1 MLRTPRQAMTAVI
14 LLLALPACV
23 TPFANKPAAPAPVV
37 AMAAPEAPAIAQPE
51 APRPAPPEPALDAET
66 RAIIETAIAALAPAE
81 QAMPEPPV
89 PEPPVIEPPVIE
101 STLIEVAPEP
111 DIDDDP
117 GQLIGLAGP
126 DLTELL
132 GEPGFRREDADAQI
146 WQYGGGDCALDI
158 YLYRG
163 GEAMPHRVTY
173 YEFRG
178 GGGGRPCLR
187 ALLLALLLAQA
198 N

>member
-81 QAMPEPPV
+81 QAMP
-89 PEPPVIEPPVIE
+89 
-101 STLIEVAPEP
+101 
-111 DIDDDP
+111 
-117 GQLIGLAGP
+117 
-126 DLTELL
+126 
-132 GEPGFRREDADAQI
+132 
-146 WQYGGGDCALDI
+146 
-158 YLYRG
+158 
-163 GEAMPHRVTY
+163 HRVTY
-173 YEFRG
+173 YEFR

>member
-89 PEPPVIEPPVIE
+89 IESPVIE
-101 STLIEVAPEP
+101 SPVIESMVIEVAPEP

-187 ALLLALLLAQA
+187 ALLLAQA

>member
-37 AMAAPEAPAIAQPE
+37 AMAAPEAPAAPQLAAPE
-51 APRPAPPEPALDAET
+51 AALEPETQAIIESALAALAPPEP
-66 RAIIETAIAALAPAE
+66 P
-81 QAMPEPPV
+81 MPEPAA
-89 PEPPVIEPPVIE
+89 IEA
-101 STLIEVAPEP
+101 APEP
-111 DIDDDP
+111 EIDDDP
-117 GQLIGLAGP
+117 EQLMGLAAAE
-126 DLTELL
+126 LTDLL

-187 ALLLALLLAQA
+187 DLLLALLLAQA

>member
-89 PEPPVIEPPVIE
+89 IEPPVIE
-101 STLIEVAPEP
+101 TMVIEVAPEP

-132 GEPGFRREDADAQI
+132 GKPGFRREDADAQI

>member
-89 PEPPVIEPPVIE
+89 IELPVIEPPVIE
-101 STLIEVAPEP
+101 TMVIEVAPEP

-187 ALLLALLLAQA
+187 ALLLAEA

>member
-89 PEPPVIEPPVIE
+89 IEPPVIE
-101 STLIEVAPEP
+101 TMVIEVAPEP

-187 ALLLALLLAQA
+187 ALLLAEA

>member
-89 PEPPVIEPPVIE
+89 PEPPVIE
-101 STLIEVAPEP
+101 VAPEP